1 MIQFVNKLRF
11 FFIISL
17 LRFHTAN
24 GITNKK
30 SKLLEENSFDAFFFQ
45 SINNKMKMC
54 TAWGTLSRLD
64 DVIMK
69 RFIVKV

>member
-30 SKLLEENSFDAFFFQ
+30 SKLLEENSFDAFFFNQ
-45 SINNKMKMC
+45 LTI
-54 TAWGTLSRLD
+54 R
-64 DVIMK
+64 
-69 RFIVKV
+69 